1 MDHMTND
8 LQAFACV
15 WSIAMWRL
23 AERMLY
29 DLDRVLRA
37 RGIRV
42 FMVYGTFLG
51 AMRHQ
56 GVIPWDDDIDIG
68 IFGEDE
74 SRLLHARGDLRNHG
88 YQLKQHQLP
97 WDHSTLKYYK
107 VWIAS
112 RAPCTGYFYSWPFV
126 DIWVFRP
133 TGRLNEITDGD
144 LLCHRS
150 DLLPLQPYPFGNLSL
165 DGPCSD
171 ALLVKSYGGDY
182 LDTCVSSELNHREEK
197 RLHPVS
203 KSRECVQR
211 HGYFVQIHTRD
222 SVNDRSK
229 LAQNAT
235 YQLQRSNAG
244 HDLVSH
250 TGYAYRITSTAAAL
264 WDLSDGTRTIRDI
277 LERLSDGFSMPIV
290 DLVEDVYASVK
301 ALQAHG
307 VVRIS

>member
-15 WSIAMWRL
+15 WSVAMWRL

-29 DLDRVLRA
+29 DLDQVLRA
-37 RGIRV
+37 HGIRV

-51 AMRHQ
+51 AIRHH

-68 IFGEDE
+68 ILGKDE
-74 SRLLHARGDLRNHG
+74 SRLLHARGDLRNRG
-88 YQLKQHQLP
+88 YQLKQHKLP
-97 WDHSTLKYYK
+97 WDHNTLKYYK

-112 RAPCTGYFYSWPFV
+112 RPSCTGYFYSWPFV
-126 DIWVFRP
+126 DIWVLRP
-133 TGRLNEITDGD
+133 TGRLNEITDGA

-150 DLLPLQPYPFGNLSL
+150 DILPLQSYPFGNLSL

-171 ALLVKSYGGDY
+171 DLLVQSYGTEY
-182 LDTCVSSELNHREEK
+182 LDRCVSSNLNHREEK
-197 RLHPVS
+197 RLRPVS

-211 HGYFVQIHTRD
+211 HGYFVQVHARD
-222 SVNDRSK
+222 SVNDCSK

-235 YQLQRSNAG
+235 YQLKRSNLG
-244 HDLVSH
+244 NDLVSQ
-250 TGYAYRITSTAAAL
+250 TGHVYRITSTAAAL
-264 WDLSDGTRTIRDI
+264 WDLSDGTRTIRDM
-277 LERLSDGFSMPIV
+277 LERLSDCFSVPVV
-290 DLVEDVYASVK
+290 DLVEDVYSSVK
-301 ALQAHG
+301 ALHAHG